1 MTFKCPDSALHRAVS
16 NSAGVMKRIERWA
29 IRVVHATAQRD
40 VRGPGTIRPGTGIGS
55 RRCIKV
61 HAGDGPL
68 GAGPAGRAPCGADPR
83 RRTVRPSVA
92 RPTAGVREPGGWSL
106 GAEPMGVRRRTA
118 KYRVKSGGGS
128 RCAPLGRGAPRI
140 RHARALRDE
149 GGRSCVRFRTS
160 ISDWFKKR
168 FVAGAP
174 DAGSMSDRRHRA
186 GVYTLLRPPQSG
198 YGTIEFSIQYL

>member
-1 MTFKCPDSALHRAVS
+1 MCFPAHSTLILPLRRDVCLWCARWDLVTFKCPDSAVHRAVS
-16 NSAGVMKRIERWA
+16 NSARTMKRA
-29 IRVVHATAQRD
+29 QGSSTPALYVTAQRD

-149 GGRSCVRFRTS
+149 RGAIVRAVP
-160 ISDWFKKR
+160 DLYKR
-168 FVAGAP
+168 LV
-174 DAGSMSDRRHRA
+174 
-186 GVYTLLRPPQSG
+186 
-198 YGTIEFSIQYL
+198 